1 MIAILIYERRQ
12 MREVEGGVA
21 RLWRMYEDIYPPPI
35 ATSPGLPCKARLRQ
49 DGVMQKEGDGQ

>member
-1 MIAILIYERRQ
+1 

-21 RLWRMYEDIYPPPI
+21 RLWRMYEDIYTPPI